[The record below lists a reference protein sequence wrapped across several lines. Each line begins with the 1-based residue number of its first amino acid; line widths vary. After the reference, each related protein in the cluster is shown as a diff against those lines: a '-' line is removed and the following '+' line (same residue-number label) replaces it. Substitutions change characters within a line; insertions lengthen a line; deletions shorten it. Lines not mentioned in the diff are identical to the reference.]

1 MGVRRRVF
9 NGQDDEVTGWLR
21 IGAVA
26 GLAGIAAQSLVE
38 FSLQMPG
45 NTVLFVV
52 LLAIALHRGRGTRES
67 KEPSRERRGSE
78 RVAYRV

>member
-1 MGVRRRVF
+1 
-9 NGQDDEVTGWLR
+9 LR

-52 LLAIALHRGRGTRES
+52 LLAIAMHRGRGARES
-67 KEPSRERRGSE
+67 RDSARERQGSGRIAH
-78 RVAYRV
+78 RV